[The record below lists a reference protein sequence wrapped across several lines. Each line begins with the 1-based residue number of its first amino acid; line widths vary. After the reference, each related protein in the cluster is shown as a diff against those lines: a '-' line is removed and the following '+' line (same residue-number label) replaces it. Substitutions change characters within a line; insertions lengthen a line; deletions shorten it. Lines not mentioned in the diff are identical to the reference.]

1 MADDLTQ
8 RPYRSSDSIARA
20 TPAKSSGAERAGDSA
35 SDPLA
40 ELARLI
46 GQTDPFAEYG
56 RARAPG
62 VPEQRSTAAPDAP
75 GYHSALPA
83 ADADPYQVPSN
94 EHGYPVVTQDAGY
107 GAERFH
113 PDQAQHTAEYED
125 LYEDVTPKRKRAGI
139 LLVAGIFGLAVVG
152 SAGAFGY
159 RALFGKSGSSA
170 PPPVIKAETTPSKIV
185 PATSGDVQSTKLIT
199 DRVNE
204 RGLGEQLVSREE
216 QPVAIND
223 KSGTAF
229 PPPQDQAN
237 AAMPAVGSGVVSPD
251 AKRVRTIAIR
261 PDQSIVADATPAA
274 PTRVTT
280 VTPPVRPAVP
290 AAQPQQQAPPPR
302 AVAAAP
308 AAEPDAQ
315 PEQSPPPPQR
325 TAPTRAATP
334 AAPSANA
341 PLSLNANA
349 PARAPRAATAPVRT
363 ASAPTTQTA
372 SAPASGGGSYAV
384 QLSSQRSEAEA
395 QAAFRSLQGKYPNQL
410 GGKQPLIHKVNLGA
424 KGIYYRAMVGPFA
437 TGGEASEL
445 CSSLKAAGG
454 DCIVQRN

>member
-1 MADDLTQ
+1 VSAQDDG
-8 RPYRSSDSIARA
+8 R
-20 TPAKSSGAERAGDSA
+20 GAES
-35 SDPLA
+35 
-40 ELARLI
+40 
-46 GQTDPFAEYG
+46 Y
-56 RARAPG
+56 
-62 VPEQRSTAAPDAP
+62 
-75 GYHSALPA
+75 
-83 ADADPYQVPSN
+83 
-94 EHGYPVVTQDAGY
+94 
-107 GAERFH
+107 H
-113 PDQAQHTAEYED
+113 PDQAQHTAEHDD
-125 LYEDVTPKRKRAGI
+125 LYEDVAPKRKRAGI

-261 PDQSIVADATPAA
+261 PDQSIVADATPTAPTA
-274 PTRVTT
+274 PTRVAT
-280 VTPPVRPAVP
+280 VTPPARPAVP
-290 AAQPQQQAPPPR
+290 AAPPQQQAPPPR

-308 AAEPDAQ
+308 AAESDAQ
-315 PEQSPPPPQR
+315 PEQLPPPSQR
-325 TAPTRAATP
+325 TTPTRAATP
-334 AAPSANA
+334 ATPATPAATSSANA
-341 PLSLNANA
+341 PLSLSPNA

-395 QAAFRSLQGKYPNQL
+395 QATFRSLQGKYPNQL

-437 TGGEASEL
+437 TGGEANEL

-454 DCIVQRN
+454 ECIVQRN